1 MLNCVKYTS
10 IHVRTQ
16 RYNFSRVRAK
26 EKVSASVTPSSPST
40 RHHSARARK
49 LNTRRRGRVRCETAI
64 EGLGGKFHRLS
75 TKTALLAVITTLTL
89 SIERILPLL
98 VLSNLPLLVV
108 PAVLVLAVGLDLL
121 GEVNHLHK
129 HWRQNPPRR
138 TRTHRLSKSV
148 TTHKMLSC
156 GSITVRNPTEHNAEP
171 RGGKRMLST
180 SVSPLFPRYTNAH
193 ATSPHC
199 QEKHLAAVA
208 PPPIKHHT
216 RESESRSPAA

>member
-1 MLNCVKYTS
+1 MYRHGAAISLSCARKGGSGCVPDTILVIFQTS
-10 IHVRTQ
+10 HRAQERGKMSHEAVRLCE
-16 RYNFSRVRAK
+16 VCG
-26 EKVSASVTPSSPST
+26 
-40 RHHSARARK
+40 SARCK
-49 LNTRRRGRVRCETAI
+49 GAI
-64 EGLGGKFHRLS
+64 EGLGGKFYRLS

-138 TRTHRLSKSV
+138 TRTNRLGKSV
-148 TTHKMLSC
+148 TTHKLLSC

-180 SVSPLFPRYTNAH
+180 SASPLFPRYTNAH
-193 ATSPHC
+193 ATSPHW

-216 RESESRSPAA
+216 RESESRSPAV